1 MMELFLLKAGIT
13 CVTLFILLMAVWLTL
28 RLADKLLG
36 VNFKDMFNQLKDEPI
51 ALALYLGLR
60 LVAVFIAC
68 AVVLC
73 LAFLF

>member
-1 MMELFLLKAGIT
+1 MISLFLLKAAIT
-13 CVTLFILLMAVWLTL
+13 VVTLLLLLLACWLTL

-36 VNFKDMFNQLKDEPI
+36 IKFEALFEQLKGEPI
-51 ALALYLGLR
+51 ALAIYLGLR

>member
-1 MMELFLLKAGIT
+1 MLSLFLLKAGIT
-13 CVTLFILLMAVWLTL
+13 AVTLGILLAATWLTL

-36 VNFKDMFNQLKDEPI
+36 VNFKDMFNQMKDEPI
-51 ALALYLGLR
+51 ALAIYLGLR

>member
-1 MMELFLLKAGIT
+1 MVSLFLLKAAIT
-13 CVTLFILLMAVWLTL
+13 AVTLLILLLACWLTL

-36 VNFKDMFNQLKDEPI
+36 VNFAVLFTQIKGEPI
-51 ALALYLGLR
+51 ALAIYLGLR

>member
-1 MMELFLLKAGIT
+1 MLSLFLLKAAIT
-13 CVTLFILLMAVWLTL
+13 VVTLLILLLAVWLTL
-28 RLADKLLG
+28 RLGDKLLG
-36 VNFKDMFNQLKDEPI
+36 VSFYTLFEQIKAEPV
-51 ALALYLGLR
+51 ALAVYLGLR

>member
-36 VNFKDMFNQLKDEPI
+36 VNFKVMFNKLKDEPI

>member
-1 MMELFLLKAGIT
+1 MLQLFLLKAVIT
-13 CVTLFILLMAVWLTL
+13 AVTLVILLAAVWLTL

-36 VNFKDMFNQLKDEPI
+36 VNFKVLFSQLKDEPI
-51 ALALYLGLR
+51 ALAIYLGLR

>member
-13 CVTLFILLMAVWLTL
+13 CVTLLILLLAVWLTL

-36 VNFKDMFNQLKDEPI
+36 VNFKVLFNQLKDEPI

>member
-13 CVTLFILLMAVWLTL
+13 CVTLGILLAATWLTL
-28 RLADKLLG
+28 RLADRLLG
-36 VNFKDMFNQLKDEPI
+36 VNFKVMFDEMRGEPVAMAI
-51 ALALYLGLR
+51 YLGLR
-60 LVAVFIAC
+60 LVAVFLAC

>member
-36 VNFKDMFNQLKDEPI
+36 VNFKVMFNQLKDEPI

>member
-1 MMELFLLKAGIT
+1 MFSLFLLKAAIT
-13 CVTLFILLMAVWLTL
+13 AVTLLILLLSCWLTL

-36 VNFKDMFNQLKDEPI
+36 VNFKVLFNQLKDEPI
-51 ALALYLGLR
+51 ALAIYLGLR